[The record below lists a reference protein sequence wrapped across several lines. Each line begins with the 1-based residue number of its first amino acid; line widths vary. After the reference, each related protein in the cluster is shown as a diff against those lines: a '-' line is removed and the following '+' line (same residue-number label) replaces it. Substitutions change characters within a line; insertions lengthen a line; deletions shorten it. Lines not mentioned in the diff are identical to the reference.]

1 MPNLFR
7 RAAIAGLALAFGI
20 AALFAGLIVFGTSAP
35 PPPLAV
41 LLEPAIAQAR
51 AQQGMVPPLL
61 TFKSRDGS
69 ALAYRRYEGR
79 PDAALFLIHGST
91 GSAEG
96 MHAMA
101 EALRADNGPTIIA
114 LDMRGH
120 GASGR
125 LGDIDFIGQMEQDL
139 EDALS
144 LAPSGARLGLIGF
157 SAGGG
162 FALRVAGTT
171 LGERFERIIL
181 LAPML
186 HPRSPTYR
194 QNGGGW
200 AVAYLPRLIALAV
213 LEQSGIHIYQHLPVL
228 AFARQDRDGRPYTY
242 SFRLW
247 ANFKAH
253 EDYAADYRRQ
263 KRAPLVMIG
272 AEDELFVATAYEPEL
287 KAIRGDAEV
296 RVLPGLNHI
305 NLSLRPEAFAAI
317 RAELRNF

>member
-1 MPNLFR
+1 MPNLFG
-7 RAAIAGLALAFGI
+7 RAAIAGLALVLGTGALLAGMI
-20 AALFAGLIVFGTSAP
+20 AFGTSAP
-35 PPPLAV
+35 PPPLGV

-51 AQQGMVPPLL
+51 TQQGMVPPLL
-61 TFKSRDGS
+61 SFKSRDGS
-69 ALAYRRYEGR
+69 SLGYRRYDGR
-79 PDAALFLIHGST
+79 QDAALFLIHGST

-101 EALRADNGPTIIA
+101 VALNEANGPTVIT

-144 LAPSGARLGLIGF
+144 LVPAGAKLGLIGF

-162 FALRVAGTT
+162 FALRVAGTK
-171 LGERFERIIL
+171 LGERFERILL

-194 QNGGGW
+194 QDGGGW

-213 LEQSGIHIYQHLPVL
+213 LEQSGLHIYQHLPVL
-228 AFARQDRDGRPYTY
+228 AFARQDREGKPYTY

-263 KRAPLVMIG
+263 QRAPLVLIG
-272 AEDELFVATAYEPEL
+272 AEDELFNATAYEPEL
-287 KAIRGDAEV
+287 KAVRPDAEV
-296 RVLPGLNHI
+296 RVLPGINHI
-305 NLSLRPEAFAAI
+305 NLSLRPEAFTVI
-317 RAELRNF
+317 KAELKGF